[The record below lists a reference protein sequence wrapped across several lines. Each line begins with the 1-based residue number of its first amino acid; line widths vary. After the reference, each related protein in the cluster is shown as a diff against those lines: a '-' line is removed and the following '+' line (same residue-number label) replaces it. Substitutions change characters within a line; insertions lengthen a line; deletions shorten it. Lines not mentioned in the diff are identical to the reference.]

1 MRPSVKNINKGTL
14 ATVTLPATLETL
26 SSDAFRNCTAMRTV
40 VFTGTRAQWCALLG
54 EATPLPTGCNTHCA
68 DGVVKN

>member
-1 MRPSVKNINKGTL
+1 MQSLAFDQCHSL

-26 SSDAFRNCTAMRTV
+26 AADAFRDCTAMRTV
-40 VFTGTRAQWCALLG
+40 VFTGTRAEWRTLIG
-54 EATPLPTGCNTHCA
+54 DTSPLPAGCNTHCA